1 MKLNVKTIKTVMK
14 TVMKTVR
21 IVAVFEG
28 NGIYEINGKKVSKK
42 RVIKIL
48 RKEYRRNVK
57 ID

>member
-1 MKLNVKTIKTVMK
+1 MKLNVKTIKTVMMTEK
-14 TVMKTVR
+14 